1 MGFISDSDNN
11 NSLSLE
17 EPPVCSRCN
26 RKQSVYYRPY
36 SGERLCVSCF
46 KKTIRKRVEKTIAR
60 YDMLEYDSR
69 IAIGVSGGK
78 DSLGLLHIMSK
89 LGKKFPN
96 SELVAVSI
104 DEGVKGYRDEA
115 LDIAS
120 EACKSLDVEH
130 VVYSFKD
137 LFGVTMDEIASRE
150 RDLVPC
156 SYCGVLRRRA
166 LNNAALKVNADRLA
180 TGHNLDD
187 MAQTAML
194 NILRGDINRLYMMN
208 PGGKSIPGFAQRIK
222 PFCEIPERETTLYA
236 FYEGFR
242 FQELPCPYADEAMR
256 NDARSFLNRMEV
268 KRPGTKFTVYRTAI
282 KLKPEDDAPVI
293 IRNRCKICGEPT
305 TQETCRVCQIIESLS

>member
-1 MGFISDSDNN
+1 MDYNSDSEENN
-11 NSLSLE
+11 QSTLKKS
-17 EPPVCSRCN
+17 PICSRCN
-26 RKQSVYYRPY
+26 RKPSAYYRPY

-46 KKTIRKRVEKTIAR
+46 KKTLRKRVEKTIAR
-60 YDMLEYDSR
+60 YKMLEYNSR
-69 IAIGVSGGK
+69 IAVGVSGGK

-96 SELVAVSI
+96 SELVAISI

-120 EACKSLDVEH
+120 EACKILDVEH

-137 LFGVTMDEIASRE
+137 LFDVTMDQIASRD

-156 SYCGVLRRRA
+156 TYCGVLRRRA
-166 LNNAALKVNADRLA
+166 LNNAALEVDADRLA

-194 NILRGDINRLYMMN
+194 NILRGDINRLYMMY
-208 PGGKSIPGFAQRIK
+208 PGGKKIPGFVKRIK

-236 FYEGFR
+236 YYEGFR

-256 NDARSFLNRMEV
+256 NDARSFLNRMEI

-282 KLKPEDDAPVI
+282 KLIPEDEGPAIV
-293 IRNRCKICGEPT
+293 RNRCKICGEPT
-305 TQETCRVCQIIESLS
+305 SQEICRVCQIIESLT

>member
-1 MGFISDSDNN
+1 
-11 NSLSLE
+11 
-17 EPPVCSRCN
+17 
-26 RKQSVYYRPY
+26 
-36 SGERLCVSCF
+36 
-46 KKTIRKRVEKTIAR
+46 
-60 YDMLEYDSR
+60 MLEYDSR

-78 DSLGLLHIMSK
+78 DSLGLLHIMHR

-104 DEGVKGYRDEA
+104 DEGVRGYRDEA
-115 LDIAS
+115 LDIAT

-130 VVYSFKD
+130 VVYAFKD
-137 LFGVTMDEIASRE
+137 LFGVRMDEIASIE

-166 LNNAALKVNADRLA
+166 LNKAALEVNADRLA

-187 MAQTAML
+187 VAQTVML
-194 NILRGDINRLYMMN
+194 NILRGDINRLHMMH
-208 PGGKSIPGFAQRIK
+208 PGGKRVPGFVKRIK

-236 FYEGFR
+236 YLEGFR

-282 KLKPEDDAPVI
+282 KMIPTNETPVTV
-293 IRNRCKICGEPT
+293 RNKCKRCGEPT
-305 TQETCRVCQIIESLS
+305 SQEICRVCQIIESLS